1 MSGGDLTIPTERLL
15 FPRPLVFAL
24 PSIRETAFMKP
35 PLRIGLVLL
44 GAILLVALGGCGRK
58 PYSYH
63 GEVVE
68 PPAPAAD
75 FTLTG
80 PDGKT
85 VSLSDFRGKVVAL
98 YFGYTFCPDVCP
110 TTMAALAQAM
120 RDLGAKADDVQVV
133 MVTVDPERDTPD
145 KLNTY
150 VTAFDPRFIGLSG
163 TPDEIARAAQP
174 FGVVYKKHAGSSAT
188 NYLVDHTASTTVIDR
203 DGRVRLIWPYGTPS
217 DELAADLDHL
227 LQ

>member
-1 MSGGDLTIPTERLL
+1 MNQR
-15 FPRPLVFAL
+15 
-24 PSIRETAFMKP
+24 
-35 PLRIGLVLL
+35 LRIGLVLL
-44 GAILLVALGGCGRK
+44 GVIMLLALGGWWALRQK

-63 GEVVE
+63 GETVE

-85 VSLSDFRGKVVAL
+85 LSLSDFRGKVVAL

-110 TTMAALAQAM
+110 TTLAALAQAM
-120 RDLGAKADDVQVV
+120 RELGPSADGVQVI

-150 VTAFDPRFIGLSG
+150 VTAFDPCFVGLSG
-163 TPDEIARAAQP
+163 TPDEIASAARP
-174 FGVVYKKHAGSSAT
+174 FGIVYEKHAGSTAT
-188 NYLVDHTASTTVIDR
+188 DYLVDHTATTTVIDKE
-203 DGRVRLIWPYGTPS
+203 GRVRLVWPYGTPP
-217 DELAADLDHL
+217 EEFAADLDHL
-227 LQ
+227 LH